1 MNNADETLDT
11 VGKRIKYLRKQAGFS
26 QDDLGERIGATRQSI
41 SKWESDAAKPRVENL
56 VELSKTLGVELSYF
70 DISDI
75 ADIPESSAAADE
87 TAATSA
93 PQTAVYAKRNGKAKW
108 LAASIVI
115 GILFVAVALATVCVG
130 FISLT
135 DNTGVQTITTA
146 GIDASVFYVFVAAC
160 AILSIAEAALIAVTV
175 KKYKC
180 KQKST

>member
-1 MNNADETLDT
+1 M
-11 VGKRIKYLRKQAGFS
+11 RKQAGFS

-75 ADIPESSAAADE
+75 ADIPESSAAA
-87 TAATSA
+87 
-93 PQTAVYAKRNGKAKW
+93 NGRGQREL